1 MAMLDVMKS
10 TNQDRFVISAG
21 LGSKIAR
28 RHRAILRPLS
38 WPRSLIAV
46 NSCYRLEGNQAHR
59 GETPRFNRYT
69 RASTL
74 IDLAKLLSFLSA
86 AFSS

>member
-1 MAMLDVMKS
+1 
-10 TNQDRFVISAG
+10 VINAG
-21 LGSKIAR
+21 SGSKIAR
-28 RHRAILRPLS
+28 RHRTILRTALPAGYLDRNKTS
-38 WPRSLIAV
+38 DYFR
-46 NSCYRLEGNQAHR
+46 EGNQAHR
-59 GETPRFNRYT
+59 GEASRFNRYT